1 MFNLRFFCIRYYVSF
16 SFFFRK
22 FIIDI
27 YMYLKIIIIY
37 FLNIGINFSNL
48 TDKTQAAKL
57 TNNSKKTS

>member
-1 MFNLRFFCIRYYVSF
+1 MFLFP
-16 SFFFRK
+16 FFFRK

>member
-1 MFNLRFFCIRYYVSF
+1 MFLFP
-16 SFFFRK
+16 FFFRK

-48 TDKTQAAKL
+48 TDKIQAAKL